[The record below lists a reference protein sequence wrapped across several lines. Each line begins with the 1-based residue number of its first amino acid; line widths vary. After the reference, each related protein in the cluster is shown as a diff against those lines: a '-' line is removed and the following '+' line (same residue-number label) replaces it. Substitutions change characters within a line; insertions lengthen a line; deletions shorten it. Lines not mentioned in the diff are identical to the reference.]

1 MTRFVD
7 TRALAALLAEVGIRR
22 FMAELLETMRDDYR
36 RWPEFDKSARLASHS
51 DVGVIELMP
60 ISDASQ
66 YAFKYVNGHP
76 SNTQRGLP
84 TVMAFGALADV
95 DTGYPT
101 LLSELT
107 LATGVRTA
115 VASAL
120 AARELARPDS
130 TAMGM
135 IGCGAQ
141 SEFQAIAFEELLGI
155 RRLRIYDVDRGAV
168 DKLAHNLARHTDL
181 DVECVDSAEAAAYG
195 ADILTTATADKTH
208 ATIVHPEMLSDGLH
222 INAVGGDCPGK
233 TELAAGVLEA
243 ASVFV
248 EYEPQSRIE
257 GDIQQMPAS
266 FEVTELWR
274 VLTGE
279 RAGRRS
285 AREITVFDSVGFA
298 LEDYSMLKLVHAY
311 AESLDLGE
319 RIDLVPDLDD
329 NKNLYSLV
337 DAAVGNSK
345 ARDAA

>member
-1 MTRFVD
+1 MTRFID
-7 TRALAALLAEVGIRR
+7 TRALAALLAEVGVRR
-22 FMAELLETMRDDYR
+22 FMHELTDTMLDDYR
-36 RWPEFDKSARLASHS
+36 RWPDFDKSARLAAHS

-60 ISDASQ
+60 ISDDAQ

-76 SNTQRGLP
+76 SNGRFNLP

-95 DTGYPT
+95 ATGYPT

-120 AARELARPDS
+120 AASVLARDDVE
-130 TAMGM
+130 TMGM

-141 SEFQAIAFEELLGI
+141 SEFQAIAFESLLGI
-155 RRLRIYDVDRGAV
+155 RRVKLFDIDANAV
-168 DKLAHNLARHTDL
+168 AKLKTNLERHTNLA
-181 DVECVDSAEAAAYG
+181 VEVADTAEAASEG
-195 ADILTTATADKTH
+195 VDILTTATADKAL
-208 ATIVHPEMLSDGLH
+208 ATIVDAGMLSPGLH

-233 TELAAGVLEA
+233 TELAADVLEA

-248 EYEPQSRIE
+248 EYEPQTRIE
-257 GDIQQMPAS
+257 GDIQQMPAE

-274 VLTGE
+274 VLTDQHP
-279 RAGRRS
+279 GRTS
-285 AREITVFDSVGFA
+285 DAEITVFDSVGFA
-298 LEDYSMLKLVHAY
+298 LEDYSMLKQVKTY
-311 AESLDLGE
+311 AEALDLGE
-319 RIDLVPDLDD
+319 QIDLVPDLDD

-337 DAAVGNSK
+337 DAALADRP